1 MKPGYIFFAIKG
13 NKINGEK
20 FINDAITRGAHA
32 VVCSKKCKYRNK
44 KIPIIKTSKIRQEL
58 SRVASIF
65 YSFKPKN
72 IIAVTGTNGKTSV
85 ADLYYQ
91 ILKLN
96 KIPVATIGTL
106 GIKLKTKTI
115 KCSLTTPE
123 TVFLHRSLQKI
134 KKQKIDNVIIEASSH
149 GLDQNRLDDVY
160 FKAAIFTNLSQD
172 HLDYHKTMRSYLNS
186 KLLLFKKILNKKKF
200 VIADSSIQEFSIIK
214 KICKK
219 RKLKLINITEIE
231 KRLAKRIDLNLN
243 KFQIKNLSMAIAA
256 AKLNNLSEEKIFKS
270 LIKIKNVSGRLELIR
285 IFPNNIKVY
294 VDFAHTPDALFKS
307 INSLKSFCNSKLSLV
322 FGCGGE
328 RDFKKRPLMA
338 KIASAHCEK
347 IYVTDDNP
355 RNENP
360 KKIREEIVK
369 NIKIKNCYNI
379 GSRSLAIK
387 KAIADASP
395 NDIILVAGK
404 GHEDEQILKNKT
416 ILISD
421 KQIIKRLKLKVKKIS
436 SKNQNFFRKSKDY

>member
-1 MKPGYIFFAIKG
+1 
-13 NKINGEK
+13 
-20 FINDAITRGAHA
+20 
-32 VVCSKKCKYRNK
+32 
-44 KIPIIKTSKIRQEL
+44 
-58 SRVASIF
+58 
-65 YSFKPKN
+65 
-72 IIAVTGTNGKTSV
+72 
-85 ADLYYQ
+85 
-91 ILKLN
+91 
-96 KIPVATIGTL
+96 
-106 GIKLKTKTI
+106 
-115 KCSLTTPE
+115 
-123 TVFLHRSLQKI
+123 
-134 KKQKIDNVIIEASSH
+134 
-149 GLDQNRLDDVY
+149 
-160 FKAAIFTNLSQD
+160 
-172 HLDYHKTMRSYLNS
+172 MR
-186 KLLLFKKILNKKKF
+186 
-200 VIADSSIQEFSIIK
+200 
-214 KICKK
+214 
-219 RKLKLINITEIE
+219 
-231 KRLAKRIDLNLN
+231 
-243 KFQIKNLSMAIAA
+243 
-256 AKLNNLSEEKIFKS
+256 KIFKS

-404 GHEDEQILKNKT
+404 GHEDEQIFKNKT

-436 SKNQNFFRKSKDY
+436 SKNQNFLENQKIINSITNNNTIKNFHGLSIDSRTVKKNNLFLTIKGKKNDGNLFIEKALNKGASLIISSKRNKKFKNKIVKVKNEIDFLNKYASNKRELTSAKIISVTGSAGKTSLKNLIKELLENFGQTLCSPKSYNNRFGVPLSLSQLHTDHKYAVFEVGMSKMGEINSLTKLIKPHVGIITNIGEAHIENF